1 MKVLG
6 IDPGYSKTGF
16 AIIEDKKLIES
27 MCLDLSKHKTKREK
41 RKIIKNY
48 IQYFESLHKPS
59 KVIIERVRLFSHGFI
74 STKTIVALG
83 TIISSVIDAT
93 ELDVYSVDSRSFK
106 KRVVGNSS
114 CSKADVIK
122 WVYKKFGIDVEEDEA
137 DSIAIA
143 YYQFVENPLLKKENN

>member
-41 RKIIKNY
+41 RKIIRQS
-48 IQYFESLHKPS
+48 IQYAEGMHKPS
-59 KVIIERVRLFSHGFI
+59 RIIIERVRLFSHGFI

-83 TIISSVIDAT
+83 TIIAAVIDST

-122 WVYKKFGIDVEEDEA
+122 WVHKTFGIDVEEDEA

-143 YYQFVENPLLKKENN
+143 YYQFIENPLLKKENN